1 MAKANK
7 YLLSLDGG
15 GVREL
20 ATVIFLAK
28 LEKALG
34 EPLYKKF
41 DFFIGTSAGAITAM
55 ALSIAKMGGDNLL
68 DLWSEETFE
77 RILDSSL
84 WDSKLGLM
92 QINPKYDGKGKEQVL
107 TEYFG
112 NLKLGDASGD
122 LAIVSYDIE
131 ERKPL
136 LLTSYGNGNILAID
150 AGHAS
155 SAAPIYY
162 PTARVGN
169 RYLIDG
175 GIVANNPVLHGYA
188 EVKKLYPDSNVKIL
202 SVGTGLNK
210 RPLKGKASQK
220 WGLIGWLMHDLFGLM
235 LESSLDHEIATEII
249 GKDYIRVNSPLGKV
263 NRRLDDNNK
272 SNLNNIRKMGE
283 AWWQEFGDSALDL
296 LN

>member
-1 MAKANK
+1 MNNK

-20 ATVIFLAK
+20 ATVTFLAN
-28 LEKALG
+28 LERELG

-55 ALSIAKMGGDNLL
+55 ALSIAKMNGDSLL
-68 DLWSEETFE
+68 ELWSEKTFE

-107 TEYFG
+107 NEYFG

-136 LLTSYGNGNILAID
+136 LLTSYGNSNISAID

-272 SNLNNIRKMGE
+272 RNLNNIRKMGE
-283 AWWQEFGDSALDL
+283 TWWQEFGDSVLDL
-296 LN
+296 LS

>member
-1 MAKANK
+1 MNNK

-20 ATVIFLAK
+20 ATVTFLAN

-55 ALSIAKMGGDNLL
+55 ALSIAKMNGDNLL
-68 DLWSEETFE
+68 QLWSEETFE
-77 RILDSSL
+77 KILDSSL

-92 QINPKYDGKGKEQVL
+92 QINPKYDGKGKTQVL

-112 NLKLGDASGD
+112 SLKLGDASGD

-136 LLTSYGNGNILAID
+136 LLTSYGNANISAID

-188 EVKKLYPDSNVKIL
+188 EVKKLYPNSNVKIL

-263 NRRLDDNNK
+263 NRRLDDNNQR
-272 SNLNNIRKMGE
+272 NLDNIRKMGE
-283 AWWQEFGDSALDL
+283 SWWQEFGDSVLDL

>member
-1 MAKANK
+1 MANK

-107 TEYFG
+107 TECFG

>member
-1 MAKANK
+1 
-7 YLLSLDGG
+7 
-15 GVREL
+15 
-20 ATVIFLAK
+20 
-28 LEKALG
+28 
-34 EPLYKKF
+34 
-41 DFFIGTSAGAITAM
+41 
-55 ALSIAKMGGDNLL
+55 MGGDNLL

-84 WDSKLGLM
+84 WDSKLDLM

-272 SNLNNIRKMGE
+272 SNLNNIRNMGE
-283 AWWQEFGDSALDL
+283 AWWQEFGDSTLDL

>member
-1 MAKANK
+1 MENK

-20 ATVIFLAK
+20 AAAVFLSK

-34 EPLYKKF
+34 EPIYKKF

-55 ALSIAKMGGDNLL
+55 ALSIAKMSGDNLL
-68 DLWSEETFE
+68 DFWSEKNFE
-77 RILDSSL
+77 RILDSTL

-92 QINPKYDGKGKEQVL
+92 QINPKYDGEGKKQVL
-107 TEYFG
+107 NEYFG
-112 NLKLGDASGD
+112 KLKLGDAQGD

-136 LLTSYGNGNILAID
+136 LLTSYGDPNISVID
-150 AGHAS
+150 AGNAS

-188 EVKKLYPDSNVKIL
+188 EVKKRNPDHNIKIL

-210 RPLKGKASQK
+210 KPLKGKASQK
-220 WGLIGWLMHDLFGLM
+220 WGLIGWLRHDLFGLM
-235 LESSLDHEIATEII
+235 LESSLDHEIAEEII
-249 GKDYIRVNSPLGKV
+249 GKDYLRVNSPLHKV

-272 SNLNNIRKMGE
+272 KNIEKIRQMGIS
-283 AWWQEFGDSALDL
+283 WWDKFGDSTLKL
-296 LN
+296 LS

>member
-1 MAKANK
+1 MSNK

-20 ATVIFLAK
+20 ATVTFLAN

-112 NLKLGDASGD
+112 NLKLSDARGD

-136 LLTSYGNGNILAID
+136 LLTSYGNANISAID

-188 EVKKLYPDSNVKIL
+188 EVKKLYPNSNVKIL

-263 NRRLDDNNK
+263 NRRLDDNNER
-272 SNLNNIRKMGE
+272 NLDNIRKMGE
-283 AWWQEFGDSALDL
+283 SWWQEFGDSVLDL

>member
-1 MAKANK
+1 MNNK

-15 GVREL
+15 GVREI
-20 ATVIFLAK
+20 ATVTFLAN

-55 ALSIAKMGGDNLL
+55 ALSIAKMNGDNLL
-68 DLWSEETFE
+68 ELWSEKTFE
-77 RILDSSL
+77 RILDASL

-107 TEYFG
+107 NEYFG

-136 LLTSYGNGNILAID
+136 LLTSYGNSNISAID

-162 PTARVGN
+162 PTARIGN

-188 EVKKLYPDSNVKIL
+188 EVKKLYPNSNVKIL

-210 RPLKGKASQK
+210 KPLKGKASQK

-272 SNLNNIRKMGE
+272 RNLNNIRKMGE
-283 AWWQEFGDSALDL
+283 AWWQEFGDSALNL

>member
-1 MAKANK
+1 MTNK

-210 RPLKGKASQK
+210 KPLKGKASQK

-272 SNLNNIRKMGE
+272 RNLNNIRKMGE

>member
-1 MAKANK
+1 MANK

-20 ATVIFLAK
+20 ATVIFLAR

-272 SNLNNIRKMGE
+272 RNLNNIRKMGE

>member
-1 MAKANK
+1 MEDKF
-7 YLLSLDGG
+7 LLSLDGG

-20 ATVIFLAK
+20 ATVTFLSN

-55 ALSIAKMGGDNLL
+55 ALSIVKMRGDDLL
-68 DLWSEETFE
+68 ELWSEETFK

-92 QINPKYDGKGKEQVL
+92 QINPKYDGKGKLQVL
-107 TEYFG
+107 NEYFG
-112 NLKLGDASGD
+112 NLKLGDADGD

-136 LLTSYGNGNILAID
+136 LLTSYRNSNISAID
-150 AGHAS
+150 AGQAS

-162 PTARVGN
+162 PTARVGS

-188 EVKKLYPDSNVKIL
+188 EVKKLYPNCNIKTL

-272 SNLNNIRKMGE
+272 KNLNNIRKMGE
-283 AWWQEFGDSALDL
+283 AWWEEFGDSVLDL

>member
-1 MAKANK
+1 MTNK

>member
-1 MAKANK
+1 M
-7 YLLSLDGG
+7 
-15 GVREL
+15 
-20 ATVIFLAK
+20 ATVTFLAN

-34 EPLYKKF
+34 EPLYKRF

-55 ALSIAKMGGDNLL
+55 ALSIAKMKGDNLL
-68 DLWSEETFE
+68 ELWSDETFE

-92 QINPKYDGKGKEQVL
+92 QINPKYDGKGKTQVL

-136 LLTSYGNGNILAID
+136 LLTSYGNANISAID

-188 EVKKLYPDSNVKIL
+188 EVKKLYPNSNVKIL

-263 NRRLDDNNK
+263 NRRLDDNNQR
-272 SNLNNIRKMGE
+272 NLDNIRKMGE
-283 AWWQEFGDSALDL
+283 SWWQEFGDSVLDL

>member
-1 MAKANK
+1 MANK

-20 ATVIFLAK
+20 ATVTFLAK

-92 QINPKYDGKGKEQVL
+92 QINPKYDGKGKAQVL

-136 LLTSYGNGNILAID
+136 LLTSYGNANISAID
-150 AGHAS
+150 AGQAS

-162 PTARVGN
+162 PTARIGS

-175 GIVANNPVLHGYA
+175 GIVAN
-188 EVKKLYPDSNVKIL
+188 L
-202 SVGTGLNK
+202 S
-210 RPLKGKASQK
+210 
-220 WGLIGWLMHDLFGLM
+220 LIH
-235 LESSLDHEIATEII
+235 I
-249 GKDYIRVNSPLGKV
+249 
-263 NRRLDDNNK
+263 
-272 SNLNNIRKMGE
+272 
-283 AWWQEFGDSALDL
+283 
-296 LN
+296 

>member
-1 MAKANK
+1 MNNK

-20 ATVIFLAK
+20 ATVTFLAS

-34 EPLYKKF
+34 EPIYKKF

-55 ALSIAKMGGDNLL
+55 ALSIAKMNGDNLL
-68 DLWSEETFE
+68 ELWSEETFE

-92 QINPKYDGKGKEQVL
+92 QINPKYDGKGKTQVL

-136 LLTSYGNGNILAID
+136 LLTSYGNSNISAID

-188 EVKKLYPDSNVKIL
+188 EVKKLYPNSNVKIL

-210 RPLKGKASQK
+210 KPLKGKASQK

-272 SNLNNIRKMGE
+272 RNLNNIRKMGE
-283 AWWQEFGDSALDL
+283 AWWQEFGDSALNL

>member
-1 MAKANK
+1 MANK

-20 ATVIFLAK
+20 ATVIFLAR

-272 SNLNNIRKMGE
+272 RNLDNIRKMGE
-283 AWWQEFGDSALDL
+283 SWWQEFGDSVLDL

>member
-1 MAKANK
+1 MANK

-20 ATVIFLAK
+20 ATVTFLAN

-55 ALSIAKMGGDNLL
+55 ALSIAKMNGDNLL
-68 DLWSEETFE
+68 ELWSEQTFE

-92 QINPKYDGKGKEQVL
+92 QINPKYDGKGKTQVL

-122 LAIVSYDIE
+122 LAITSYDIE

-136 LLTSYGNGNILAID
+136 LLTSYGNANISAID

-175 GIVANNPVLHGYA
+175 GIVANNPILHGYA
-188 EVKKLYPDSNVKIL
+188 EVKKLYPNSNVKIL

-272 SNLNNIRKMGE
+272 RNLDNIRKMGE
-283 AWWQEFGDSALDL
+283 SWWQEFGDSVLDL

>member
-1 MAKANK
+1 MTNK

-68 DLWSEETFE
+68 DLWSDETFE

-92 QINPKYDGKGKEQVL
+92 QINPKYDGKGKKQVL
-107 TEYFG
+107 TECFG

-210 RPLKGKASQK
+210 KPLKGKASQK

>member
-1 MAKANK
+1 MANK

-20 ATVIFLAK
+20 ATVTFLAK

-92 QINPKYDGKGKEQVL
+92 QINPKYDGKGKAQVL

-136 LLTSYGNGNILAID
+136 LLTSYGNSNITAID

-188 EVKKLYPDSNVKIL
+188 EVKKLYPNSNVKIL

-235 LESSLDHEIATEII
+235 LESSLDHEIATEIV

-272 SNLNNIRKMGE
+272 RNLTNIRKMGE
-283 AWWQEFGDSALDL
+283 AWWQEFGESALDL
-296 LN
+296 LS

>member
-1 MAKANK
+1 MNHK

-20 ATVIFLAK
+20 ATVTFLAN

-34 EPLYKKF
+34 EPLYEKF

-55 ALSIAKMGGDNLL
+55 ALSIAKMNGDSLL
-68 DLWSEETFE
+68 ELWSEKTFE

-107 TEYFG
+107 NEYFG

-136 LLTSYGNGNILAID
+136 LLTSYGNSNISAID

-272 SNLNNIRKMGE
+272 KNLNNIRKMGE
-283 AWWQEFGDSALDL
+283 TWWQEFGDSVLDL
-296 LN
+296 LS

>member
-1 MAKANK
+1 MANK

-20 ATVIFLAK
+20 ATVIFLAR

-136 LLTSYGNGNILAID
+136 LLTSYGNSNILAID

-188 EVKKLYPDSNVKIL
+188 EVKKLYPNSNVKIL

>member
-1 MAKANK
+1 MANK

-20 ATVIFLAK
+20 ATVTFLAN

-55 ALSIAKMGGDNLL
+55 ALSIAKMNGDNLL
-68 DLWSEETFE
+68 ELWSEETFE

-92 QINPKYDGKGKEQVL
+92 QINPKYDGKGKTQVL
-107 TEYFG
+107 SEYFG

-122 LAIVSYDIE
+122 LAITSYDIE

-136 LLTSYGNGNILAID
+136 LLTSYGNANISAID

-188 EVKKLYPDSNVKIL
+188 EVKKLYPNSNVKIL

-263 NRRLDDNNK
+263 NRRLDDNNQR
-272 SNLNNIRKMGE
+272 NLDNIRKMGE
-283 AWWQEFGDSALDL
+283 SWWQEFGDSVLDL

>member
-1 MAKANK
+1 MNNK

-20 ATVIFLAK
+20 ATVTFLAN

-55 ALSIAKMGGDNLL
+55 ALSIAKMNGDNLL
-68 DLWSEETFE
+68 ELWSEETFE

-92 QINPKYDGKGKEQVL
+92 QINPKYDGKGKTQVL
-107 TEYFG
+107 NEYFG

-136 LLTSYGNGNILAID
+136 LLTSYGNSNISAID

-162 PTARVGN
+162 PTAKIGS

-272 SNLNNIRKMGE
+272 RNLNNIRKMGE

-296 LN
+296 LS

>member
-1 MAKANK
+1 MNQK

-20 ATVIFLAK
+20 ATVTFLAN

-34 EPLYKKF
+34 EPLYEKF

-55 ALSIAKMGGDNLL
+55 ALSIAKMNGDSLL
-68 DLWSEETFE
+68 ELWSEKTFE

-107 TEYFG
+107 NEYFG

-136 LLTSYGNGNILAID
+136 LLTSYGNSNISAID

-235 LESSLDHEIATEII
+235 LESSLDHEIATEIV

-272 SNLNNIRKMGE
+272 RNLTNIRKMGE
-283 AWWQEFGDSALDL
+283 TWWQEFGESTLDL
-296 LN
+296 LS

>member
-1 MAKANK
+1 MANK

-20 ATVIFLAK
+20 ATVTFLAN

-55 ALSIAKMGGDNLL
+55 ALSIAKMNGDSLL
-68 DLWSEETFE
+68 ELWSEETFE

-92 QINPKYDGKGKEQVL
+92 QINPKYDGKGKTQVL

-112 NLKLGDASGD
+112 SLKLGDASGD

-136 LLTSYGNGNILAID
+136 LLTSYGNSNISAID

-169 RYLIDG
+169 RYLID
-175 GIVANNPVLHGYA
+175 
-188 EVKKLYPDSNVKIL
+188 
-202 SVGTGLNK
+202 
-210 RPLKGKASQK
+210 
-220 WGLIGWLMHDLFGLM
+220 
-235 LESSLDHEIATEII
+235 
-249 GKDYIRVNSPLGKV
+249 
-263 NRRLDDNNK
+263 
-272 SNLNNIRKMGE
+272 
-283 AWWQEFGDSALDL
+283 
-296 LN
+296 

>member
-1 MAKANK
+1 MDNK

-15 GVREL
+15 GVREI
-20 ATVIFLAK
+20 ATVTFLAN

-55 ALSIAKMGGDNLL
+55 ALSIAKMSGDNLL
-68 DLWSEETFE
+68 DLWSEKTFE

-112 NLKLGDASGD
+112 NLKLGDANGD

-136 LLTSYGNGNILAID
+136 LLTSYGNGNICLLYTSD
-150 AGHAS
+150 AA
-155 SAAPIYY
+155 
-162 PTARVGN
+162 
-169 RYLIDG
+169 D
-175 GIVANNPVLHGYA
+175 
-188 EVKKLYPDSNVKIL
+188 E
-202 SVGTGLNK
+202 
-210 RPLKGKASQK
+210 
-220 WGLIGWLMHDLFGLM
+220 
-235 LESSLDHEIATEII
+235 
-249 GKDYIRVNSPLGKV
+249 
-263 NRRLDDNNK
+263 
-272 SNLNNIRKMGE
+272 
-283 AWWQEFGDSALDL
+283 
-296 LN
+296 

>member
-1 MAKANK
+1 MNNK

-20 ATVIFLAK
+20 ATVTFLAN
-28 LEKALG
+28 LEKELG

-55 ALSIAKMGGDNLL
+55 ALSIAKMNGDNLL
-68 DLWSEETFE
+68 ELWSEKTFE

-107 TEYFG
+107 NEYFG

-136 LLTSYGNGNILAID
+136 LLTSYGNSNISAID

-210 RPLKGKASQK
+210 RPLKGKASQN

-272 SNLNNIRKMGE
+272 KNLNNIREMGE
-283 AWWQEFGDSALDL
+283 AWWQEFGDPVLDL
-296 LN
+296 LS

>member
-1 MAKANK
+1 MNHK

-20 ATVIFLAK
+20 ATVTFLAN

-34 EPLYKKF
+34 EPLYEKF

-55 ALSIAKMGGDNLL
+55 ALSIAKMNGDSLL
-68 DLWSEETFE
+68 ELWSDKTFE

-107 TEYFG
+107 NEYFG

-136 LLTSYGNGNILAID
+136 LLTSYGNSNISAID

-272 SNLNNIRKMGE
+272 KNLNNIREMGE
-283 AWWQEFGDSALDL
+283 AWWQEFGDPVLDL
-296 LN
+296 LS

>member
-1 MAKANK
+1 MNHK

-20 ATVIFLAK
+20 ATVTFLAN

-34 EPLYKKF
+34 EPLYEKF

-55 ALSIAKMGGDNLL
+55 ALSIAKMNGDSLL
-68 DLWSEETFE
+68 ELWSEKTFE

-107 TEYFG
+107 NEYFG

-136 LLTSYGNGNILAID
+136 LLTSYGNSNISAID

-210 RPLKGKASQK
+210 RPLKGKASQN

-272 SNLNNIRKMGE
+272 KNLNNIREMGE
-283 AWWQEFGDSALDL
+283 AWWQEFGDSVLDL
-296 LN
+296 LS

>member
-1 MAKANK
+1 MNHK

-20 ATVIFLAK
+20 ATVTFLAN

-34 EPLYKKF
+34 EPLYEKF

-55 ALSIAKMGGDNLL
+55 ALSIAKMNGDSLL
-68 DLWSEETFE
+68 ELWSEKTFE
-77 RILDSSL
+77 KILDSSL

-107 TEYFG
+107 NEYFG

-136 LLTSYGNGNILAID
+136 LLTSYGNSNISAID

-272 SNLNNIRKMGE
+272 RNLNNIRKMGE
-283 AWWQEFGDSALDL
+283 TWWQEFGDSVLDL
-296 LN
+296 LS

>member
-1 MAKANK
+1 MTNK

-20 ATVIFLAK
+20 ATVTFLAN

-55 ALSIAKMGGDNLL
+55 ALSIAKMNGDNLL
-68 DLWSEETFE
+68 QLWSEETFE
-77 RILDSSL
+77 KILDSSL

-92 QINPKYDGKGKEQVL
+92 QINPKYDGKGKTQVL

-122 LAIVSYDIE
+122 LAITSYDIE

-136 LLTSYGNGNILAID
+136 LLTSYGNANISAID

-188 EVKKLYPDSNVKIL
+188 EVKKLYPNSNVKIL

-263 NRRLDDNNK
+263 NRRLDDNNQR
-272 SNLNNIRKMGE
+272 NLDNIRKMGE
-283 AWWQEFGDSALDL
+283 SWWQEFGDSVLDL

>member
-1 MAKANK
+1 MANK

-20 ATVIFLAK
+20 ATVTFLAN

-55 ALSIAKMGGDNLL
+55 ALSIAKMNGDNLL
-68 DLWSEETFE
+68 ELWSEETFE

-92 QINPKYDGKGKEQVL
+92 QINPKYDGKGKTQVL

-122 LAIVSYDIE
+122 LAVTSYDIE

-136 LLTSYGNGNILAID
+136 LLTSYGNANISAID

-188 EVKKLYPDSNVKIL
+188 EVKKLYPNSNVKIL

-263 NRRLDDNNK
+263 NRRLDDNNQR
-272 SNLNNIRKMGE
+272 NLDNIRKMGE
-283 AWWQEFGDSALDL
+283 SWWQEFGDSVLDL

>member
-1 MAKANK
+1 MNNK

-20 ATVIFLAK
+20 ATVTFLAS

-34 EPLYKKF
+34 EPIYKKF

-55 ALSIAKMGGDNLL
+55 ALSIAKMNGDNLL
-68 DLWSEETFE
+68 ELWSEETFE

-92 QINPKYDGKGKEQVL
+92 QINPKYDGKGKTQVL

-136 LLTSYGNGNILAID
+136 LLTSYGNSNISAID

-188 EVKKLYPDSNVKIL
+188 EVKKLYPNSNVKIL

-210 RPLKGKASQK
+210 KPLKGKASQK

-272 SNLNNIRKMGE
+272 KNLNNIRKMGE
-283 AWWQEFGDSALDL
+283 AWWQEFGDSALNL

>member
-1 MAKANK
+1 MTNK

-210 RPLKGKASQK
+210 KPLKGKASQK

>member
-1 MAKANK
+1 MTNK

-20 ATVIFLAK
+20 ATVTFLAN

-55 ALSIAKMGGDNLL
+55 ALSIAKMNGDNLL
-68 DLWSEETFE
+68 QLWSEETFE
-77 RILDSSL
+77 KILDSSL

-92 QINPKYDGKGKEQVL
+92 QINPKYDGKGKTQVL

-136 LLTSYGNGNILAID
+136 LLTSYGNANISAID

-188 EVKKLYPDSNVKIL
+188 EVKKLYPNSNVKIL

-263 NRRLDDNNK
+263 NRRLDDNNQR
-272 SNLNNIRKMGE
+272 NLDNIRKMGE
-283 AWWQEFGDSALDL
+283 SWWQEFGDSVLDL